1 MARAALVVDLGV
13 AAAVGFV
20 LVNRLHARA
29 VPAVLG
35 VALAAALLGPAAYS
49 VATVTTAHTGSIV
62 LAGPAGAGG
71 QGGLGQGGLGQGG
84 PGGAG
89 GLLNAAMPS
98 TAVVQALSTDAS
110 SFTWVAAAVGSQS
123 AAGLQ
128 LGTQLPV
135 MAIGGFNGSDP
146 SPTLAQFQ
154 AYVAAKQI
162 HYFASQNGGSREA
175 TQIASWVASNFT
187 PVTIGGATFYDLT
200 QPLSGGSA
208 TTQST

>member
-1 MARAALVVDLGV
+1 MPPGAAPGGTGTTRGG
-13 AAAVGFV
+13 ATG
-20 LVNRLHARA
+20 
-29 VPAVLG
+29 
-35 VALAAALLGPAAYS
+35 GP
-49 VATVTTAHTGSIV
+49 
-62 LAGPAGAGG
+62 G

-162 HYFASQNGGSREA
+162 HYFASGGGFGQQNGGSREA

-187 PVTIGGATFYDLT
+187 SVTIGGATFYDLT